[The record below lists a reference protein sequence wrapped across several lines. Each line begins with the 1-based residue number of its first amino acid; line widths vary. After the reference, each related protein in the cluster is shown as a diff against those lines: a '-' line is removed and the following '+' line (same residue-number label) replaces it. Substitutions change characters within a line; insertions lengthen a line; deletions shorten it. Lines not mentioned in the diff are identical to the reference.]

1 MMKKII
7 GLLIISTAM
16 ILSGCNEDRAST
28 DGDETPEVDGYRYPT
43 EEVEKAFAEAS
54 FTATLP
60 ERLPIPVAY
69 VVYDHYFL
77 DGVEILDLSFYSD
90 QNDLLTIQIKD
101 GETTAC
107 ATLETV
113 QVNGVQEACFYQS
126 DFVQQL
132 VVIDQPLIYQI
143 EYRKGMREDDAEELY
158 PIEQRHLVEISEAI
172 RS

>member
-7 GLLIISTAM
+7 GRLIVSTAI
-16 ILSGCNEDRAST
+16 ILSGCNQAPAPT
-28 DGDETPEVDGYRYPT
+28 DTSQVVEQEGYRYPT
-43 EEVEKAFAEAS
+43 AEVEKALTKTS
-54 FTATLP
+54 FTTSLP

-101 GETTAC
+101 GQTTAC
-107 ATLETV
+107 ATLAKV
-113 QVNGVQEACFYQS
+113 KVKGAKDACFYQS

-132 VVIDQPLIYQI
+132 VVVDERLIYQI
-143 EYRKGMREDDAEELY
+143 EYREGTRGANEEALY
-158 PIEQRHLVEISEAI
+158 PLNQQQLVEISEAI